1 MKVHL
6 HSPCNPIANPKCY
19 WMGRNVMEE
28 RRELSLM
35 GDYIMR
41 LEACIHGQLLLH
53 EQKKKKRRSL
63 NGILKKDHY

>member
-1 MKVHL
+1 
-6 HSPCNPIANPKCY
+6 
-19 WMGRNVMEE
+19 MGRNVMEE